1 VSEVQSVSTNTNS
14 YQPQAESVEVKHG
27 DTLSAIASSH
37 GTTVQELLAANPQI
51 HNPNLI
57 YPGEHITLPHG
68 ASAHHGG
75 GDATGGVSAS
85 GSVQAGSSSAAHLS
99 MSDHGLNM
107 LKGFEGLRLDAYRDS
122 GGVLTI
128 GYGHTGS
135 DVHAGEHI
143 SEARATQLLRSDVGW
158 AENAV
163 RQDVKVPISQNQFDA
178 LVSLTYN
185 IGATG
190 FKNSDVLHQLNA
202 GNYSGAQH
210 AFGEYVHDSQG
221 HRLQGLVNRRSEEA
235 QLFGSSA
242 PSGSSSPAPT
252 GGSHHGGGSHHAPAA
267 NGSYTVHS
275 GDTLSGIAAKE
286 GVSLHSLIAANP
298 QIHNPNLIY
307 VGQHVNVPGGGSAS
321 ASANYTVAR
330 GDTLSSIASRNGVS
344 LSSLIS
350 ANPQISN
357 PNLIYP
363 GQTIHIPGGHG
374 SHNTGGVSPTSPSN
388 NTPSGPVR
396 GTNAAAV
403 AERYKGQAAAN
414 LENSGKLPMT
424 PGVDPTECCAN
435 FVSAVLIQSGQLS
448 KGEHTNLVRDLN
460 TELRHKGWHEVS
472 LKDAKPGDVW
482 ICNGAHGES
491 HTEIVASNEN
501 GKVTLIGSNNTNH
514 GTGPQVVSYDT
525 YSASI
530 SGSFILAP
538 PSH

>member
-1 VSEVQSVSTNTNS
+1 VSEVQSVSTNTSS
-14 YQPQAESVEVKHG
+14 YQPQSESYEVKHG
-27 DTLSAIASSH
+27 DTLSSIASSH
-37 GTTVQELLAANPQI
+37 GVSVQELEHINPQI
-51 HNPNLI
+51 SNPNLI
-57 YPGEHITLPHG
+57 YPGEHIILPHG
-68 ASAHHGG
+68 AQSGNG
-75 GDATGGVSAS
+75 SDGVHAPS
-85 GSVQAGSSSAAHLS
+85 GAQAGGSSAANFS
-99 MSDHGLNM
+99 MSDHGIDM

-135 DVHAGEHI
+135 DVHPGEHI
-143 SEARATQLLRSDVGW
+143 SEAQATQLLRHDVGW

-163 RQDVKVPISQNQFDA
+163 RQDVKVPITQNQFDA

-185 IGATG
+185 IGSGG
-190 FKNSDVLHQLNA
+190 FARSDVLRDLNA

-210 AFGEYVHDSQG
+210 AVGEYVHDSHG
-221 HRLQGLVNRRSEEA
+221 HRLQGLVNRRGEEA
-235 QLFGSSA
+235 QLFGNSG
-242 PSGSSSPAPT
+242 PSGSSGNTPAPSN
-252 GGSHHGGGSHHAPAA
+252 GSSSTPSQHAPATS
-267 NGSYTVHS
+267 GSYTVHS
-275 GDTLSGIAAKE
+275 GDTLSGIAQRE
-286 GVSLHSLIAANP
+286 GVSLNSLIAANP
-298 QIHNPNLIY
+298 QISNPNLIY
-307 VGQHVNVPGGGSAS
+307 AGQQIHVPGHGSAA
-321 ASANYTVAR
+321 ASANYTVSR
-330 GDTLSSIASRNGVS
+330 GDTLSGIAAREGVS
-344 LSSLIS
+344 LSALIS

-363 GQTIHIPGGHG
+363 GQTLHVPGHASSNG
-374 SHNTGGVSPTSPSN
+374 TGGVSPSSPSN
-388 NTPSGPVR
+388 NTPSGPVS
-396 GTNAAAV
+396 GTGAAAV

-448 KGEHTNLVRDLN
+448 KGEHTNLVKDLN
-460 TELRHKGWHEVS
+460 TELRNKGWHEVS

-491 HTEIVASNEN
+491 HTEIVASNDN
-501 GKVTLIGSNNTNH
+501 GKGTLIGSNNTNH
-514 GTGPQVVSYDT
+514 GSGPQVVSYDT